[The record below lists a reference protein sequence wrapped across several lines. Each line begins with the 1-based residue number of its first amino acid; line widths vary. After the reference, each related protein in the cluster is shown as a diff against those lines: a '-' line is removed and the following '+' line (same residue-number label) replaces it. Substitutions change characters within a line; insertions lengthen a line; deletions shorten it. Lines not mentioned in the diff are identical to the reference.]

1 MSNFINLLDI
11 IYPVGSMY
19 FSVTDI
25 SPASSVGGTWE
36 QIKDTVLAASGESYA
51 GPADKYDG
59 KKYILCQQ
67 MPFHTHELN
76 IADVNAVN
84 FTFSTNA
91 ISASGYKW
99 SNHLAG
105 NSSAVAFYRDM
116 FADMTNKNQMSNNS
130 NYRPSDNFIKNSD
143 FQLMTSTCRPTG
155 GGRTTFHIIIQSMYG
170 KGLPNLFEGAV
181 YNG

>member
-1 MSNFINLLDI
+1 MSNFVNLLDI
-11 IYPVGSMY
+11 IYPIGSMY

-36 QIKDTVLAASGESYA
+36 QIKDTVLAASGDSYA
-51 GPADKYDG
+51 GSADKYDG

-99 SNHLAG
+99 SNHLVG
-105 NSSAVAFYRDM
+105 NSNTVAFYRDM

-143 FQLMTSTCRPTG
+143 FQLMKSTCRPAG
-155 GGRTTFHIIIQSMYG
+155 GA
-170 KGLPNLFEGAV
+170 GLHSISLFNQCMEKDCLSSLKELV